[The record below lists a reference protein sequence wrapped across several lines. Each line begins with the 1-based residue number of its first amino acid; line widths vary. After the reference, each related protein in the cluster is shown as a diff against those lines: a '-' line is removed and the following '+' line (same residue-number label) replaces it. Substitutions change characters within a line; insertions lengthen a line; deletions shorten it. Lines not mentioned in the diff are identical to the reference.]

1 MARNLL
7 FVALGLCVFAVSGS
21 APADLVLVENG
32 QARAQVVVAD
42 TAPPLV
48 RDAAADFVRVLKR
61 VSGAEVA
68 LVVESRSDRAAPRV
82 LIGAC
87 QAPQDL
93 EADPAVIKGDAAYAG
108 YIIAC
113 GQDVLALAGNSP
125 AGTANAVYGFLQD
138 QLGVRWFLP
147 LELFEI
153 TPELKTVAVPE
164 MRRVMTPSFVCRYGW
179 ASWNGENKA
188 WARRNRVSDREG
200 GYAVPH
206 AAIIHSMYAVFPPSK
221 YGKTNPDIYPLLN
234 GKRAIPERDGQQLA
248 QPCTGNPETIRIA
261 VDDVNAHFDA
271 HPDAHTYPFSIN
283 DNNTW
288 CECELCRAQDVERP
302 EYRGRSIYSD
312 RWFTFVNAV
321 ARGIQDKHPAKFLGT
336 IAYAGV
342 EPPPLKLDRIEP
354 NVSVHLTQDTA
365 QFFDPEYEH
374 VDYDL
379 IRAWQRK
386 SPHVGRSNYY
396 GLGALAPRY
405 FPHLLAADLKAIH
418 GMGVRAFHSEMY
430 PYWAN
435 MGPMLYL
442 AGRLLW
448 DVTLDPDQLL
458 DEFFTATFAAAAAEM
473 RAFYQIHEDAWL
485 SQATGKWFRG
495 ISSAAQQMG
504 FYTTAQ
510 VTAAAAHLQRAEA
523 AAPDETVRARV
534 RYLAQAYAYPG
545 LLLSGWTAARDAAT
559 ARVQS
564 AADAS
569 ELTARLADL
578 LQPLDREDAGW
589 QKSIMED
596 PIVDRWYK
604 AGARPTIRGQWRSA
618 VQNGLVEGLQTL
630 SRWYQTAEVGNAST
644 EERQALERLTTSP
657 QVALLWQ
664 ALRGTLQRGP
674 NLLPN
679 PGFEEAKAVKAGPA
693 GPEWQTASVAAGWST
708 WKQFQDKG
716 KFFLDAQVK
725 HSGNSAGAFKG
736 GKCLCYITTVP
747 VEVGTTYL
755 AEVWAMAPAARE
767 NTKVTLD
774 VRWHDAQ
781 GHWYNGAANHRVET
795 KSSGVWERLMLPFAA
810 PKGAPRAVLLL
821 VGEGIEKQDVVRY
834 DDAFLGEVTTGQ
846 AAAGATQGTQP

>member
-7 FVALGLCVFAVSGS
+7 FVTMGLCAFAVAGNAS
-21 APADLVLVENG
+21 ADLVLVENG

-42 TAPPLV
+42 AAPPLV
-48 RDAAADFVRVLKR
+48 RDAADDFVRVVKR
-61 VSGAEVA
+61 LSGAELA
-68 LVVESRSDRAAPRV
+68 LVVESKSDPALPRV

-87 QAPQDL
+87 NAPRGL
-93 EADPAVIKGDAAYAG
+93 EADPTVIKGDEAYAG
-108 YIIAC
+108 YVIAC
-113 GQDVLALAGNSP
+113 GHNVLTLAGKSP

-153 TPELKTVAVPE
+153 TPQLKTVAVPE
-164 MRRVMTPSFVCRYGW
+164 TRRVVTPSFVCRFGW

-188 WARRNRVSDREG
+188 WARRNRVNDREG
-200 GYAVPH
+200 GYAVPYG
-206 AAIIHSMYAVFPPSK
+206 AIIHSMYALFPPSK

-261 VDDVNAHFDA
+261 IERINAHFDA
-271 HPDAHTYPFSIN
+271 HPEDHTYPFSIN

-302 EYRGRSIYSD
+302 EYRGRRMYSD

-321 ARGIQDKHPAKFLGT
+321 AKGIREKHPAKFLGT

-342 EPPPLKLDRIEP
+342 EPTPLKVARIEP

-365 QFFDPEYEH
+365 QFFDPEYEK

-386 SPHVGRSNYY
+386 CRHVGRSNYY

-418 GMGVRAFHSEMY
+418 SMGVRAFHSEMY

-448 DVTLDPDQLL
+448 DVNLDADQLL
-458 DEFFTATFAAAAAEM
+458 DEFFTATFGAAAPEM
-473 RAFYQIHEDAWL
+473 RAFYQIHEEAWL
-485 SQATGKWFRG
+485 SQGAGKWFRG
-495 ISSAAQQMG
+495 IVKADEQMG

-510 VTAAAAHLQRAEA
+510 VAAAAAHLQKAEA
-523 AAPDETVRARV
+523 LAPDEAVRARV
-534 RYLAQAYAYPG
+534 RYLAGAYAYPG
-545 LLLSGWTAARDAAT
+545 LLLSAWTAARDAAT
-559 ARVQS
+559 ARVAS
-564 AADAS
+564 AADARD
-569 ELTARLADL
+569 LTARLSGLPQA
-578 LQPLDREDAGW
+578 LDREGAGW

-604 AGARPTIRGQWRSA
+604 AGARPTVRGQWRSG
-618 VQNGLVEGLQTL
+618 VRSGLAEGLQTL
-630 SRWYQTAEVGNAST
+630 SGWYQTAEGGKASA
-644 EERQALERLTTSP
+644 EERQALERLKANP
-657 QVALLWQ
+657 RIALFWQ
-664 ALRGTLQRGP
+664 ALQGTLQRGP
-674 NLLPN
+674 NLLSN
-679 PGFEEAKAVKAGPA
+679 PGFEESKSGERGPA
-693 GPEWQTASVAAGWST
+693 GPEWQTAGVAAGWST
-708 WKQFQDKG
+708 WQQFQDKG
-716 KFFLDAQVK
+716 KFFLDASAK

-736 GKCLCYITTVP
+736 GECLCYITTVP
-747 VEVGTTYL
+747 IEVGKSYL
-755 AEVWAMAPAARE
+755 AEAWAMAPALRE
-767 NTKVTLD
+767 STKVTLE

-781 GHWYNGAANHRVET
+781 GHWYTGAANHRVET
-795 KSSGVWERLMLPFAA
+795 KSSGAWERLLIPFVA
-810 PKGAPRAVLLL
+810 PANAPRAVVLL
-821 VGEGIEKQDVVRY
+821 VGEGIEREDVVRY
-834 DDAFLGEVTTGQ
+834 DDAFLGKVTTRQGAGA
-846 AAAGATQGTQP
+846 AAAGAQP

>member
-7 FVALGLCVFAVSGS
+7 FVTMGLCVFAVAGS
-21 APADLVLVENG
+21 VSADLVLVENG
-32 QARAQVVVAD
+32 QARAQVVVAGA
-42 TAPPLV
+42 APPRV
-48 RDAAADFVRVLKR
+48 REAAVDFVRVVKR
-61 VSGAEVA
+61 VSGAELA
-68 LVVESRSDRAAPRV
+68 LVVESKSDPVPPRV
-82 LIGAC
+82 LIGAGNV
-87 QAPQDL
+87 PRNL
-93 EADPAVIKGDAAYAG
+93 EADPAVIKGDGAYAG

-113 GQDVLALAGNSP
+113 GHNVLTLAGNSP

-147 LELFEI
+147 MELFEI
-153 TPELKTVAVPE
+153 TPQLKTVAVPE
-164 MRRVMTPSFVCRYGW
+164 MRRVVTPSFVCRFGW
-179 ASWNGENKA
+179 ASWNGENRA
-188 WARRNRVSDREG
+188 WARRNRVSDCEG
-200 GYAVPH
+200 GYAVPYG
-206 AAIIHSMYAVFPPSK
+206 AIIHSMYALFPPSK
-221 YGKTNPDIYPLLN
+221 YGKTSPDIYPLLN

-261 VDDVNAHFDA
+261 IERVNAHFDA

-288 CECELCRAQDVERP
+288 CECERCRAQDVERP
-302 EYRGRSIYSD
+302 DHRGRRIYSD

-321 ARGIQDKHPAKFLGT
+321 AKGIREKHAAKFLGT
-336 IAYAGV
+336 IAYASV
-342 EPPPLKLDRIEP
+342 EPPPLKVARIEP

-365 QFFDPEYEH
+365 QFFDPEYEK

-379 IRAWQRK
+379 IRAWQQKCR
-386 SPHVGRSNYY
+386 HVGRSNYY
-396 GLGALAPRY
+396 GLGSLAPRY

-418 GMGVRAFHSEMY
+418 GMGVRAFHSEMW

-448 DVTLDPDQLL
+448 DVTLDPDTLL
-458 DEFFTATFAAAAAEM
+458 DEFFSTAFGPAGPEV

-485 SQATGKWFRG
+485 SQRTGKWFGG
-495 ISSAAQQMG
+495 ISNAGEQMG

-510 VTAAAAHLQRAEA
+510 VAAAAAHLQKAEA
-523 AAPDETVRARV
+523 LAPDETARDRV
-534 RYLAQAYAYPG
+534 RYLAQGYAYPD

-559 ARVQS
+559 ARVRS
-564 AADAS
+564 TADARD
-569 ELTARLADL
+569 LAVRLAGL
-578 LQPLDREDAGW
+578 LQPLDCEGAGW
-589 QKSIMED
+589 QKSIIED

-604 AGARPTIRGQWRSA
+604 AGARPTIRGQWRSR

-630 SRWYQTAEVGNAST
+630 SAWYQTAEGSKASA

-657 QVALLWQ
+657 QTALLWQ

-679 PGFEEAKAVKAGPA
+679 PGFEESKSGEPGPA
-693 GPEWQTASVAAGWST
+693 GPEWQTAGVAAGWST

-716 KFFLDAQVK
+716 KFSLDASVK
-725 HSGNSAGAFKG
+725 HFGSSAGAFKG
-736 GKCLCYITTVP
+736 GACLCYITTVP
-747 VEVGTTYL
+747 IEVGTTYL
-755 AEVWAMAPAARE
+755 AEVWAMAPAVRE

-795 KSSGVWERLMLPFAA
+795 KSSGAWERLMIPFVA
-810 PKGAPRAVLLL
+810 PKGALRAVILL
-821 VGEGIEKQDVVRY
+821 VGEGIEKEDVVRY
-834 DDAFLGEVTTGQ
+834 DDAFLGEVTTRQ
-846 AAAGATQGTQP
+846 AAEEVEPGAQP